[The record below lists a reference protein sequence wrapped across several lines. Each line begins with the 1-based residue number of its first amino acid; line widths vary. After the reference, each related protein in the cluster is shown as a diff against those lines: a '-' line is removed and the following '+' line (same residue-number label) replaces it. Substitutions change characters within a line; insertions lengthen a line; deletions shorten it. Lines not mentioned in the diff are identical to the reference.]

1 MVNGLKSPG
10 KVGIVRERT
19 VKTSY
24 SIRLTLL
31 EGLYL
36 SDSLSMFTQGPP
48 DVPFESASPL
58 QDLLLKI
65 GAVVLETDRTK
76 EPVDVALALHELWI
90 VREVAKSSVVVG
102 SERVGLN
109 LVIKVYEGLRHLAA
123 AADVDSVVGAL
134 GEVTRNEPDRR
145 EYEEKLRALS
155 GKGDLESGGGSD
167 DETDSESSDGNR
179 AVSADAGG
187 PRNDPKTK
195 A

>member
-1 MVNGLKSPG
+1 MN
-10 KVGIVRERT
+10 
-19 VKTSY
+19 TSY
-24 SIRLTLL
+24 SIQLTLL
-31 EGLYL
+31 ESLYL

-48 DVPFESASPL
+48 EVLSESASTI
-58 QDLLLKI
+58 QDLLLKV

>member
-1 MVNGLKSPG
+1 MVNGRNSPG
-10 KVGIVRERT
+10 KTGTVRERT

-31 EGLYL
+31 ESLYL

-48 DVPFESASPL
+48 EVLSESASL
-58 QDLLLKI
+58 QDLLLKV
-65 GAVVLETDRTK
+65 GAAVLETDRTK
-76 EPVDVALALHELWI
+76 EPVDVALALDELWI

-134 GEVTRNEPDRR
+134 GEVSRNEPDRR
-145 EYEEKLRALS
+145 EYEAKLRALS
-155 GKGDLESGGGSD
+155 GKEDPESGGRSD
-167 DETDSESSDGNR
+167 DETDSGSSDGHR
-179 AVSADAGG
+179 PVGADKGR
-187 PRNDPKTK
+187 PSNDPKTK